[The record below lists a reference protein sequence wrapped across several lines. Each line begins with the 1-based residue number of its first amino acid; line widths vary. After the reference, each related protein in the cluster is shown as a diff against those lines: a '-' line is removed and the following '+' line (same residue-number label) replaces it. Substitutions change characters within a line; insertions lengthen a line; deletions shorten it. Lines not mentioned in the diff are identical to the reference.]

1 MRKQKFR
8 FSTSHNEIMQLLR
21 AWAAISFAF
30 AIILN
35 GSFGFNTRFFY
46 LMVVAAF
53 TVGTGFLL
61 HELAHKVLA
70 LRYGC
75 RAEFRSFDM
84 MLVLAIAMSFFGFI
98 FAAPGAVFIEGRVND
113 RKNGIIS
120 AVGPLTNMVLALLF
134 FSASLVLS
142 PFSAALGDIM
152 FYGSIINSWLAI
164 FNLIPLA
171 NLDGTKVLKWSKA
184 AYFSMLGFAFVL
196 WMLPSALGA
205 VRMFG

>member
-1 MRKQKFR
+1 MKKPGFR
-8 FSTSHNEIMQLLR
+8 FSTSHDEVLQLLR

-30 AIILN
+30 AVLLN
-35 GSFGFNTRFFY
+35 RGFDFGGRFFY

-75 RAEFRSFDM
+75 RAEFRSFDL
-84 MLVLAIAMSFFGFI
+84 MLVLAVAMSFFGFI

-120 AVGPLTNMVLALLF
+120 AVGPLTNMLLAVLF
-134 FSASLVLS
+134 FSASVAAS
-142 PFSAALGDIM
+142 TFSVALAEVM

-164 FNLIPLA
+164 FNLLPFA
-171 NLDGTKVLKWSKA
+171 NLDGTKVLRWSKT
-184 AYFSMLGFAFVL
+184 AYFSMLGLSFVL
-196 WMLPSALGA
+196 WLLPSALGA

>member
-1 MRKQKFR
+1 MKKQRFR
-8 FSTSHNEIMQLLR
+8 FSTSHNEVSQILR

-30 AIILN
+30 AILLN
-35 GSFGFNTRFFY
+35 GGFGFSSRFFY

-53 TVGTGFLL
+53 TVGMGFLL
-61 HELAHKVLA
+61 HELAHKLLA

-75 RAEFRSFDM
+75 RAEFRSFDL
-84 MLVLAIAMSFFGFI
+84 MLVLAVAMSFFGFI
-98 FAAPGAVFIEGRVND
+98 FAAPGAVFIEGRVNV

-134 FSASLVLS
+134 FSASVALS
-142 PFSAALGDIM
+142 LFSAALGEVM

-164 FNLIPLA
+164 FNLLPFA

-184 AYFSMLGFAFVL
+184 AYFSMLGLSFAL
-196 WMLPSALGA
+196 WMLPYALGT
-205 VRMFG
+205 VRAFV